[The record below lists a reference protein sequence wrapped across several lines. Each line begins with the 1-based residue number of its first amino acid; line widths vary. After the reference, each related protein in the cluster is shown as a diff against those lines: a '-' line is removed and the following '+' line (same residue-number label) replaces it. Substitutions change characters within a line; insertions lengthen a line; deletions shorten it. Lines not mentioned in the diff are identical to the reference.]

1 MMFSG
6 DTDSAIPVTS
16 AKYAVNK
23 LKLSVKTAWY
33 PWYLQNEVIL
43 LIAFAFLIASA
54 TFPLKTSGYI
64 HTYGCLCRSEAT
76 LLNTRT

>member
-1 MMFSG
+1 MMYSG

-23 LKLSVKTAWY
+23 LKLAVKTAWY

-43 LIAFAFLIASA
+43 LIALATSIASA
-54 TFPLKTSGYI
+54 TLPLKSRGFI
-64 HTYGCLCRSEAT
+64 
-76 LLNTRT
+76 